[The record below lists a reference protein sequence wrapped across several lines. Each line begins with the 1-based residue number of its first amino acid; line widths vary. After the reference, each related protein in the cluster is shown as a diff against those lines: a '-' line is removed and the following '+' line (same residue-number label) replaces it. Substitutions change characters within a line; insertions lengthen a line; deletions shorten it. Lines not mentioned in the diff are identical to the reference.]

1 MSNSFSHEMVWQW
14 SVINWFNCLNV
25 SQKQTLT
32 FMWHL
37 KTLVLGNLM
46 KKVVVVSF
54 QVSFILLI
62 VNSPLFSPG
71 KMSRINGLQV
81 ELALE

>member
-1 MSNSFSHEMVWQW
+1 
-14 SVINWFNCLNV
+14 
-25 SQKQTLT
+25 
-32 FMWHL
+32 
-37 KTLVLGNLM
+37 M
-46 KKVVVVSF
+46 KKVVVVTF